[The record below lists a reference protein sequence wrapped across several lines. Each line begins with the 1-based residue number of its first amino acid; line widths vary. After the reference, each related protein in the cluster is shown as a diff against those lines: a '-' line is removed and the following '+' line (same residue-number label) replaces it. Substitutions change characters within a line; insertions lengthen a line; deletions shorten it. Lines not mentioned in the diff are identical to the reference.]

1 MSAMRYLLVAVIA
14 FAAAMAGV
22 WAARTWR
29 ASPAHGEGQIHQLL
43 HRDMTLDSRQQQRI
57 AALEARFAQRRAGLE
72 AQMRAINGQLAQAIE
87 AEHGY
92 GPRVAAAVDRSH
104 LVMGQLQKE
113 TLQHVF
119 AMRGVLRPDQAARF
133 DATVARTLTDPP
145 SPAP

>member
-1 MSAMRYLLVAVIA
+1 MSARRYLLVAVIA

-72 AQMRAINGQLAQAIE
+72 AQMRAINGQLAQDFTRGEWAK
-87 AEHGY
+87 
-92 GPRVAAAVDRSH
+92 AVVTTGSASSRRKLAKPTKTGGES
-104 LVMGQLQKE
+104 
-113 TLQHVF
+113 
-119 AMRGVLRPDQAARF
+119 A
-133 DATVARTLTDPP
+133 
-145 SPAP
+145 S